1 MRLVAGIYRE
11 QKKIILIDP
20 VNLDDTLL
28 NIFVKY
34 EKGEVES
41 FSTRHGR
48 ETIKP
53 PLKVYIVGYEHRY
66 IQNIITKYK
75 ISEYK
80 VDDSFT
86 EIKLS
91 SYIDKVGYIFDIDIS
106 KIPIIP
112 II

>member
-1 MRLVAGIYRE
+1 MVGIYRK

-20 VNLDDTLL
+20 TNLDNTLL

-34 EKGEVES
+34 EKGEMES
-41 FSTRHGR
+41 FSTRYGR

-53 PLKVYIVGYEHRY
+53 PLKVYIVGYEDRY
-66 IQNIITKYK
+66 NRQNIITRYM

-80 VDDSFT
+80 VNDSFT

-91 SYIDKVGYIFDIDIS
+91 SYIDKVGYIFDIDID
-106 KIPIIP
+106 KIPTIPIIE
-112 II
+112 

>member
-1 MRLVAGIYRE
+1 MAGIYRK

-20 VNLDDTLL
+20 INLDNALL

-41 FSTRHGR
+41 FSTRHGN

-53 PLKVYIVGYEHRY
+53 PLRIYIVGYEHRY

-80 VDDSFT
+80 IDDSFL

-91 SYIDKVGYIFDIDIS
+91 SYIDKVGYIFDVDIN
-106 KIPIIP
+106 KIPISP
-112 II
+112 IIIK

>member
-1 MRLVAGIYRE
+1 MAGIYRK

-20 VNLDDTLL
+20 TNLDNTLL

-41 FSTRHGR
+41 FSTRHGN

-53 PLKVYIVGYEHRY
+53 PLRIYIVGYEDRY
-66 IQNIITKYK
+66 NRQNIITRYK

-80 VDDSFT
+80 IDDSFL

-91 SYIDKVGYIFDIDIS
+91 SYIDKVGYIFDVDIN
-106 KIPIIP
+106 KIPISP
-112 II
+112 IIIK